1 MMEVCIIARNA
12 EEVPMC
18 REAALEELKER
29 LWREVWKE
37 SIDLPGARVK
47 VEPVSEGYKITAEI

>member
-1 MMEVCIIARNA
+1 
-12 EEVPMC
+12 MC
-18 REAALEELKER
+18 KEAALEELKER